1 MIHNSCTSAI
11 EAAIQGVPVI
21 SYVPSELC
29 NMLDIPNK
37 LGTRVSNHQEL
48 TTAIEY
54 ALTLTDARCM
64 TSESHTLLDPL
75 LSINK
80 EMASQKIIELMEQAT
95 EIKST
100 NRISKTNFQKIN
112 LALRA
117 KVVFDKA
124 RGIYSYGAANQF
136 DKNDVQRQI
145 NKISGILGL
154 PVPKVKFVSNTT
166 ILIG

>member
-1 MIHNSCTSAI
+1 
-11 EAAIQGVPVI
+11 
-21 SYVPSELC
+21 
-29 NMLDIPNK
+29 
-37 LGTRVSNHQEL
+37 
-48 TTAIEY
+48 
-54 ALTLTDARCM
+54 
-64 TSESHTLLDPL
+64 
-75 LSINK
+75 
-80 EMASQKIIELMEQAT
+80 MEQAT

-136 DKNDVQRQI
+136 DKNDVHRQI